1 MKVLIFLLSLVFLSH
16 CAVADTLRLG
26 IANYATQGLHGDLI
40 DASVKEL
47 KKVLRPKNDLE
58 FVIYTEEELEEAI
71 NNHQIDF
78 FISSSAFYRQMIR
91 KGARDLTSIET
102 RKDDDPNQSEG
113 AIVLVKG
120 GRKDLLVLSDL
131 KKQIVGYSPSFG
143 PSSLQILN
151 GEIKEKG
158 HEPKTFFKKVLPLGP
173 DIDKMLK
180 TLDDGIIDALVLPS
194 CILENFI
201 ENNEADSSWLRV
213 LAPRHFSALK
223 CAHSSMLYPGL
234 TFASLPSL
242 NASFSRQITQALL
255 DLDATVKGSFWSVA
269 TNFNEVDRLLRSLDQ
284 DAWAAD
290 RAWSFR
296 NVLNRYWHIVLTIFI
311 LVLCLI
317 FYSSIVSLLV
327 RRRTSQ
333 LDLALK
339 RERQLKK
346 KSLDASRRI
355 EQMQRIGAFNQLS
368 SLFAHEL
375 GQPLY
380 AIRCFCFALRKEINK
395 TGTRSQEVLETVQD
409 IEKQTVRA
417 DEIIQKTRNYLK
429 AKKCSTRVLL
439 VQEALSTAIET
450 FNVTLH
456 RKAEIRVECTKSSLY
471 CFVDSLD
478 FELIVINLLRNAYEA
493 VQRTG
498 KKPIIY
504 VEVVNAIDDYVSVSV
519 EDNGQPV
526 SESLFASLGKGPKTT
541 KEDGLGLGLT
551 IVTSLVENFGGNVT
565 FYRSL
570 TGGLKVVISLP
581 GVKEQTHDD

>member
-58 FVIYTEEELEEAI
+58 FVIYTEEEREEAI

-551 IVTSLVENFGGNVT
+551 IVTSLVENFGGNIT
-565 FYRSL
+565 FNRSL
-570 TGGLKVVISLP
+570 TGGLKVTVNLP
-581 GVKEQTHDD
+581 AVKRNNS

>member
-131 KKQIVGYSPSFG
+131 KKQIVEYSPSFG

-551 IVTSLVENFGGNVT
+551 IVTSLVENFGGNIT
-565 FYRSL
+565 FNRSL
-570 TGGLKVVISLP
+570 TGGLKVTVNLP
-581 GVKEQTHDD
+581 AVKRNNS

>member
-180 TLDDGIIDALVLPS
+180 TLDDSIIDALVLPS

-551 IVTSLVENFGGNVT
+551 IVTSLVENFGGNIT
-565 FYRSL
+565 FNRSL
-570 TGGLKVVISLP
+570 TGGLKVTVNLP
-581 GVKEQTHDD
+581 AVKRNNS

>member
-1 MKVLIFLLSLVFLSH
+1 MKVLIFLLSLVFLPH

-158 HEPKTFFKKVLPLGP
+158 HEPKTFFKKVLSLGP

-429 AKKCSTRVLL
+429 AKKCSARVLL

-504 VEVVNAIDDYVSVSV
+504 VEVNSIDDYVSVSV

-551 IVTSLVENFGGNVT
+551 IVTSLVENFGGNIT
-565 FYRSL
+565 FSRSL
-570 TGGLKVVISLP
+570 TGGLKVTVNLP
-581 GVKEQTHDD
+581 EVKRNNS

>member
-551 IVTSLVENFGGNVT
+551 IVTLLVENFGGNIT
-565 FYRSL
+565 FNRSL
-570 TGGLKVVISLP
+570 TGGLKVTVNLP
-581 GVKEQTHDD
+581 AVKRNNS

>member
-450 FNVTLH
+450 F
-456 RKAEIRVECTKSSLY
+456 K
-471 CFVDSLD
+471 
-478 FELIVINLLRNAYEA
+478 EA
-493 VQRTG
+493 
-498 KKPIIY
+498 
-504 VEVVNAIDDYVSVSV
+504 
-519 EDNGQPV
+519 
-526 SESLFASLGKGPKTT
+526 L
-541 KEDGLGLGLT
+541 
-551 IVTSLVENFGGNVT
+551 
-565 FYRSL
+565 
-570 TGGLKVVISLP
+570 
-581 GVKEQTHDD
+581 

>member
-1 MKVLIFLLSLVFLSH
+1 MKVLIFLLSLVFLPH

-78 FISSSAFYRQMIR
+78 FISSSAFYRRMIR

-158 HEPKTFFKKVLPLGP
+158 HEPKTFFKKVLSLGP

-380 AIRCFCFALRKEINK
+380 ATRCFCFALRKEINK

-429 AKKCSTRVLL
+429 AKKCSARVLL

-504 VEVVNAIDDYVSVSV
+504 VEVNSIDDYVSVSV

-551 IVTSLVENFGGNVT
+551 IVTSLVENFGGNIT
-565 FYRSL
+565 FSRSL
-570 TGGLKVVISLP
+570 TGGLKVTVNLP
-581 GVKEQTHDD
+581 AVKRNNS

>member
-551 IVTSLVENFGGNVT
+551 IVTSLVENFGGNIT
-565 FYRSL
+565 FNRSL
-570 TGGLKVVISLP
+570 TGGLKVTVNLP
-581 GVKEQTHDD
+581 AVKRNNL

>member
-1 MKVLIFLLSLVFLSH
+1 MKVLIILLALIFLPH
-16 CAVADTLRLG
+16 HAVADTLRLG
-26 IANYATQGLHGDLI
+26 IANYATQGLHRDLI
-40 DASVKEL
+40 EASITEL
-47 KKVLRPKNDLE
+47 KNVLRPKNDLE
-58 FVIYTEEELEEAI
+58 VVNYTEGELAEAI

-91 KGARDLTSIET
+91 KGARDLVSIET

-120 GRKDLLVLSDL
+120 GRKDLLTLSDL
-131 KKQIVGYSPSFG
+131 ENQNVGYSPSFG
-143 PSSLQILN
+143 PSTLQILN

-158 HEPKTFFKKVLPLGP
+158 HEPKTFFKKVLSLGP
-173 DIDKMLK
+173 EIDEMLK
-180 TLDDGIIDALVLPS
+180 ALDDGLIDALVLPS
-194 CILENFI
+194 CILEDFI
-201 ENNEADSSWLRV
+201 ENNEADSRWLRV

-223 CAHSSMLYPGL
+223 CAHSSVLYPGL
-234 TFASLPSL
+234 AFASLPSL

-284 DAWAAD
+284 DAWAGD
-290 RAWSFR
+290 RVWSFR
-296 NVLNRYWHIVLTIFI
+296 KVLNRYWHIVLTILV

-317 FYSSIVSLLV
+317 FYSSIVSMLV
-327 RRRTSQ
+327 KRRTSQ

-346 KSLDASRRI
+346 KSLDASRKI
-355 EQMQRIGAFNQLS
+355 EQMQRVGAFNQLS

-395 TGTRSQEVLETVQD
+395 TGSPSPDVLETVQD
-409 IEKQTVRA
+409 IEKQAVRA
-417 DEIIQKTRNYLK
+417 DEIIQKTKNYLK
-429 AKKCSTRVLL
+429 GKKQSAKVLL
-439 VQEALSTAIET
+439 VQEALATAIET

-456 RKAEIRVECTKSSLY
+456 KKAEIRVQCSKKSLY
-471 CFVDSLD
+471 CVIDPLD
-478 FELIVINLLRNAYEA
+478 FELIIINLLRNAYEA
-493 VQRTG
+493 VQSSG
-498 KKPIIY
+498 IKPVIY
-504 VEVVNAIDDYVSVSV
+504 IEVNGLGDYITVAV
-519 EDNGQPV
+519 EDNGMPV
-526 SESLFASLGKGPKTT
+526 SDSLFANLGKEPTST
-541 KEDGLGLGLT
+541 KEEGLGLGLT

>member
-1 MKVLIFLLSLVFLSH
+1 MKVLIFLLSLVFLPH

-158 HEPKTFFKKVLPLGP
+158 HEPKTFFKKVLSLGP

-429 AKKCSTRVLL
+429 AKKCSARVLL

-504 VEVVNAIDDYVSVSV
+504 VEVNSIDDYVSVSV

-551 IVTSLVENFGGNVT
+551 IVTSLVENFGGNIT
-565 FYRSL
+565 FSRTL
-570 TGGLKVVISLP
+570 TGGLKVTVNLP
-581 GVKEQTHDD
+581 AVKRNNS

>member
-456 RKAEIRVECTKSSLY
+456 RKVEIRVECTKSSLY

-551 IVTSLVENFGGNVT
+551 IVTSLVENFGGNIT
-565 FYRSL
+565 FNRSL
-570 TGGLKVVISLP
+570 TGGLKVTVNLP
-581 GVKEQTHDD
+581 AVKRNNS

>member
-498 KKPIIY
+498 KIPIIY

-551 IVTSLVENFGGNVT
+551 IVTSLVENFGGNIT
-565 FYRSL
+565 FNRSL
-570 TGGLKVVISLP
+570 TGGLKVTVNLP
-581 GVKEQTHDD
+581 AVKRNNS

>member
-333 LDLALK
+333 LDFALK

-551 IVTSLVENFGGNVT
+551 IVTSLVENFGGNIT
-565 FYRSL
+565 FNRSL
-570 TGGLKVVISLP
+570 TGGLKVTVNLP
-581 GVKEQTHDD
+581 AVKRNNS

>member
-1 MKVLIFLLSLVFLSH
+1 MKVLIFLLSLIFLPD

-143 PSSLQILN
+143 PSSLHIVN

-158 HEPKTFFKKVLPLGP
+158 HDPKTFFKKVLSLGP

-429 AKKCSTRVLL
+429 AKKCSARVLL

-504 VEVVNAIDDYVSVSV
+504 VEVNAIDDYVSVSV

-551 IVTSLVENFGGNVT
+551 IVTSLVENFGGNIT
-565 FYRSL
+565 FSRSL
-570 TGGLKVVISLP
+570 TGGLKVTVNLP
-581 GVKEQTHDD
+581 AVKRNNS

>member
-213 LAPRHFSALK
+213 LAPRH
-223 CAHSSMLYPGL
+223 AHSSMLYPGL

-551 IVTSLVENFGGNVT
+551 IVTSLVENFGGNIT
-565 FYRSL
+565 FNRSL
-570 TGGLKVVISLP
+570 TGGLKVTVNLP
-581 GVKEQTHDD
+581 AVKRNNS

>member
-1 MKVLIFLLSLVFLSH
+1 MFLPH

-78 FISSSAFYRQMIR
+78 FISSSAFYRRMIR

-158 HEPKTFFKKVLPLGP
+158 HEPKTFFKKVLSLGP

-429 AKKCSTRVLL
+429 AKKCSARVLL

-504 VEVVNAIDDYVSVSV
+504 VEVNSIDDYVSVSV

-551 IVTSLVENFGGNVT
+551 IVTSLVENFGGNIT
-565 FYRSL
+565 FSRSL
-570 TGGLKVVISLP
+570 TGGLKVTVNLP
-581 GVKEQTHDD
+581 AVKRNNS

>member
-526 SESLFASLGKGPKTT
+526 SESLFASLVKGPKTT

-551 IVTSLVENFGGNVT
+551 IVTSLVENFGGNIT
-565 FYRSL
+565 FNRSL
-570 TGGLKVVISLP
+570 TGGLKVTVNLP
-581 GVKEQTHDD
+581 AVKRNNS

>member
-1 MKVLIFLLSLVFLSH
+1 MKVLIFLLSLVFLPH

-158 HEPKTFFKKVLPLGP
+158 YEPKTFFKKVLSLGP

-429 AKKCSTRVLL
+429 AKKCSASVLL

-504 VEVVNAIDDYVSVSV
+504 VEVNSIDDYVSVSV

-551 IVTSLVENFGGNVT
+551 IVTSLVENFGGNIT
-565 FYRSL
+565 FSRSL
-570 TGGLKVVISLP
+570 TGGLKVTVNLP
-581 GVKEQTHDD
+581 AVKRNNS

>member
-255 DLDATVKGSFWSVA
+255 DLEATVKGSFWSVA

-296 NVLNRYWHIVLTIFI
+296 NVLNRYWHIVLAIFI

-551 IVTSLVENFGGNVT
+551 IVTSLVENFGGNIT
-565 FYRSL
+565 FNRSL
-570 TGGLKVVISLP
+570 TGGLKVTVNLP
-581 GVKEQTHDD
+581 AVKRNNS

>member
-1 MKVLIFLLSLVFLSH
+1 MKVLIFLLSLVFLPH

-58 FVIYTEEELEEAI
+58 FVIYTEKELEEAI

-158 HEPKTFFKKVLPLGP
+158 HEPKTFFKKVLSLGP

-180 TLDDGIIDALVLPS
+180 TLDDGIVDALVLPS

-429 AKKCSTRVLL
+429 AKKCSARVLL

-504 VEVVNAIDDYVSVSV
+504 VGVNAIDDYVSVSV

-551 IVTSLVENFGGNVT
+551 IVTSLVENFGGNIT
-565 FYRSL
+565 FSRSL
-570 TGGLKVVISLP
+570 TGGLKVTVNLP
-581 GVKEQTHDD
+581 AVKRNNP

>member
-355 EQMQRIGAFNQLS
+355 EQMQRIGSFNQLS

-551 IVTSLVENFGGNVT
+551 IVTSLVENFGGNIT
-565 FYRSL
+565 FNRSL
-570 TGGLKVVISLP
+570 TGGLKVTVNLP
-581 GVKEQTHDD
+581 AVKRNNS

>member
-120 GRKDLLVLSDL
+120 GRKDLLVLGDL

-551 IVTSLVENFGGNVT
+551 IVTSLVENFGGNIT
-565 FYRSL
+565 FNRSL
-570 TGGLKVVISLP
+570 TGGLKVTVNLP
-581 GVKEQTHDD
+581 AVKRNNS

>member
-1 MKVLIFLLSLVFLSH
+1 MKVLIFLLSLVFLPH

-78 FISSSAFYRQMIR
+78 FISSSAFYRRMIR

-131 KKQIVGYSPSFG
+131 KKLIVGYSPSFG

-158 HEPKTFFKKVLPLGP
+158 HEPKTFFKKVLSLGP

-429 AKKCSTRVLL
+429 AKKCSARVLL

-504 VEVVNAIDDYVSVSV
+504 VEVNSIDDYVSVSV

-551 IVTSLVENFGGNVT
+551 IVTSLVENFGGNIT
-565 FYRSL
+565 FSRSL
-570 TGGLKVVISLP
+570 TGGLKVTVNLP
-581 GVKEQTHDD
+581 AVKRNNS

>member
-71 NNHQIDF
+71 NNHQIDFF

-551 IVTSLVENFGGNVT
+551 IVTSLVENFGGNIT
-565 FYRSL
+565 FNRSL
-570 TGGLKVVISLP
+570 TGGLKVTVNLP
-581 GVKEQTHDD
+581 AVKRNNS

>member
-504 VEVVNAIDDYVSVSV
+504 VEVVNAIDDYVCVSV

-551 IVTSLVENFGGNVT
+551 IVTSLVENFGGNIT
-565 FYRSL
+565 FNRSL
-570 TGGLKVVISLP
+570 TGGLKVTVNLP
-581 GVKEQTHDD
+581 AVKRNNS

>member
-368 SLFAHEL
+368 SVFAHEL

-551 IVTSLVENFGGNVT
+551 IVTSLVENFGGNIT
-565 FYRSL
+565 FNRSL
-570 TGGLKVVISLP
+570 TGGLKVTVNLP
-581 GVKEQTHDD
+581 AVKRNNS

>member
-1 MKVLIFLLSLVFLSH
+1 MKVLIFLLSLVFLPH

-102 RKDDDPNQSEG
+102 RKDEDPNQSEG

-158 HEPKTFFKKVLPLGP
+158 HEPKTFFKKVLSLGP
-173 DIDKMLK
+173 DIEKMLK
-180 TLDDGIIDALVLPS
+180 TLDEGIIDALVLPS

-269 TNFNEVDRLLRSLDQ
+269 TNFSEVDRLLRSLDQ

-290 RAWSFR
+290 RTWSFR

-429 AKKCSTRVLL
+429 AKKCSARVLL

-456 RKAEIRVECTKSSLY
+456 RKAEIRLECTKSSLY

-504 VEVVNAIDDYVSVSV
+504 VKVNGIDEYVSVSV

-551 IVTSLVENFGGNVT
+551 IVTSLVENFGGNIT
-565 FYRSL
+565 FSRSL
-570 TGGLKVVISLP
+570 TGGLKVTVNLP
-581 GVKEQTHDD
+581 AVKRNNS

>member
-1 MKVLIFLLSLVFLSH
+1 MKVLIFLLSLVFLPH

-26 IANYATQGLHGDLI
+26 IANYATQGMHGDLI

-47 KKVLRPKNDLE
+47 KKVLLPKNDLE

-158 HEPKTFFKKVLPLGP
+158 HEPKTFFKKVLSLGP

-380 AIRCFCFALRKEINK
+380 AIRCFCFALRKELNK

-429 AKKCSTRVLL
+429 AKKCSARVLL

-504 VEVVNAIDDYVSVSV
+504 VEVNAIDDYVSVSV

-526 SESLFASLGKGPKTT
+526 SESLIASLGKGPKTT

-551 IVTSLVENFGGNVT
+551 IVTSLVENFGGNIT
-565 FYRSL
+565 FNRSL
-570 TGGLKVVISLP
+570 TGGLKVTVNLP
-581 GVKEQTHDD
+581 AVKRNNS

>member
-380 AIRCFCFALRKEINK
+380 AIRCFCFALRKDINK

-551 IVTSLVENFGGNVT
+551 IVTSLVENFGGNIT
-565 FYRSL
+565 FNRSL
-570 TGGLKVVISLP
+570 TGGLKVTVNLP
-581 GVKEQTHDD
+581 AVKRNNS

>member
-1 MKVLIFLLSLVFLSH
+1 MKVLIFLLSLVFLPH

-78 FISSSAFYRQMIR
+78 FISSSAFYRRMIR

-158 HEPKTFFKKVLPLGP
+158 HEPKTFFKKVLSLGP

-429 AKKCSTRVLL
+429 AKKCSARVLL

-504 VEVVNAIDDYVSVSV
+504 VEVNSIDDYVSVSV

-551 IVTSLVENFGGNVT
+551 IVTSLVENFGGNIT
-565 FYRSL
+565 FSRSL
-570 TGGLKVVISLP
+570 TGGSKVTVNLP
-581 GVKEQTHDD
+581 AVKRNNS

>member
-120 GRKDLLVLSDL
+120 GRKDLLVLSNL

-551 IVTSLVENFGGNVT
+551 IVTSLVENFGGNIT
-565 FYRSL
+565 FNRSL
-570 TGGLKVVISLP
+570 TGGLKVTVNLP
-581 GVKEQTHDD
+581 AVKRNNS

>member
-1 MKVLIFLLSLVFLSH
+1 MKVLIFLLSLVFLPH

-158 HEPKTFFKKVLPLGP
+158 HEPKTFFKKVLSLGP

-429 AKKCSTRVLL
+429 AKKCSARVLL

-504 VEVVNAIDDYVSVSV
+504 VEVNSIDDYVSVSV

-551 IVTSLVENFGGNVT
+551 IVTSLVENFGGNIT
-565 FYRSL
+565 FSRTL
-570 TGGLKVVISLP
+570 TGGSKVTVNLP
-581 GVKEQTHDD
+581 AVKRNNS

>member
-1 MKVLIFLLSLVFLSH
+1 MKVLIFLLSLVFLPH

-120 GRKDLLVLSDL
+120 GRKDLLVFSDL

-158 HEPKTFFKKVLPLGP
+158 HEPKTFFKKVLSLGP

-234 TFASLPSL
+234 TVASLPSL

-429 AKKCSTRVLL
+429 AKKCSARVLL

-456 RKAEIRVECTKSSLY
+456 RKAEIRVECTKSSLC

-504 VEVVNAIDDYVSVSV
+504 VEVNSIDDYVSVSV

-551 IVTSLVENFGGNVT
+551 IVTSLVENFGGNIT
-565 FYRSL
+565 FSRSL
-570 TGGLKVVISLP
+570 TGGLKVTVNLP
-581 GVKEQTHDD
+581 AVKRNNS